1 MRHEETWI
9 EAGIRRKL
17 RRSRFQ
23 VAAAFVRGRLAL
35 EKQGILCAA
44 VAYRGYVTVLKQG

>member
-1 MRHEETWI
+1 MRHEETRI

-17 RRSRFQ
+17 RRSRF
-23 VAAAFVRGRLAL
+23 AAAFVRGRLAL

-44 VAYRGYVTVLKQG
+44 VAYREYVTVLKQG

>member
-1 MRHEETWI
+1 MIRFEETWI
-9 EAGIRRKL
+9 EAGIKRKL
-17 RRSRFQ
+17 RRTTT
-23 VAAAFVRGRLAL
+23 AAFVRGRLAL